1 MVKYIRKKF
10 PVNPKRSKSNAV
22 VQNLPPEVFLGPD
35 QRLPTGKP
43 MMKRRSYSFSHNS
56 RSNKKKRVM
65 KRIIRS
71 KIEADHAE
79 LATMLSEIS
88 SGVPS
93 KRQIEQFCIHNE
105 LESDDN
111 TRRPKQGLS
120 MENELE
126 MQTQSTIPKK
136 LNQIKDINPI
146 LLGSA
151 RVSQNFPCFSEDLVM
166 RIPYDLATMFH
177 QGVREEDCDST
188 DSTVELGIKTGLS
201 ALGRTLGLIIPVY
214 QSPEPILSKKASS
227 KIQEDDFGNPDI
239 YEPLPR

>member
-35 QRLPTGKP
+35 HRLPTGKP
-43 MMKRRSYSFSHNS
+43 TLKRRSYSFSHNS

-79 LATMLSEIS
+79 LAIMLSEIS

-93 KRQIEQFCIHNE
+93 KRQIEQFCIQNE
-105 LESDDN
+105 LEADGN
-111 TRRPKQGLS
+111 QRPLKHGLS

-136 LNQIKDINPI
+136 LNQTKDINPM

-151 RVSQNFPCFSEDLVM
+151 RISQNFPCFSEDLVM
-166 RIPYDLATMFH
+166 RIPYDLASMFH

-188 DSTVELGIKTGLS
+188 DSTVEHGISTGLNV
-201 ALGRTLGLIIPVY
+201 LGKTLGLIIPPSRRAQV
-214 QSPEPILSKKASS
+214 IHSKESSS
-227 KIQEDDFGNPDI
+227 KIQEDGFANPEI